1 MRPVQ
6 SPTQIT
12 QQTQKSP
19 SVMMHIEEIT
29 HCYVQKKCNTHCF
42 HLGPLSLNIFEGE
55 ILAVVGPSGSG
66 KTTLLRIIAGL
77 ESSKTGVISIGGQLV
92 FTKKIFVPPEKRNVG
107 MVFQDHGLFPH
118 LTVRHNILFGIRH
131 WPKDDRERRLYELE
145 DLLGLRDYL
154 NRYPHELSGG
164 QQQRV
169 ALARTLAQRPKV
181 ILLDEPLSNID
192 ADLRTSLAQ
201 ELREILKQTES
212 TAIWVTHDQTEAL
225 DLADRILVM
234 NEGKIEQVDH
244 PWNLYNNP
252 KTRFVAD
259 FVGHAVFI
267 RGELKGNT
275 ILTEIGA
282 VDCPPCL
289 LKSEKF
295 ELMLR
300 PDDIKAVPHDGG
312 IGVVCKRQFQ
322 GPIQLYSIRLPSGQ
336 QILSSQPSHINWP
349 IGTNLRIQPAIR
361 SIVAFPVN

>member
-1 MRPVQ
+1 MKQ
-6 SPTQIT
+6 N
-12 QQTQKSP
+12 QQPP
-19 SVMMHIEEIT
+19 SAMVHIEEIT
-29 HCYVQKKCNTHCF
+29 YGYAPKKSKIPPF

-77 ESSKTGVISIGGQLV
+77 EISRTGVISIGGQLV
-92 FTKKIFVPPEKRNVG
+92 STNKLFVPPEKRNVG

-131 WPKDDRERRLYELE
+131 WPKDDRERRLYALE
-145 DLLGLRDYL
+145 DLLGLRAYL

-169 ALARTLAQRPKV
+169 ALARTLAPRPKV

-212 TAIWVTHDQTEAL
+212 TAVWVTHDQTEAL
-225 DLADRILVM
+225 DLGDRILVI
-234 NEGKIEQVDH
+234 NDGKIEQVDH

-259 FVGHAVFI
+259 FIGHAVFI
-267 RGELKGNT
+267 KGELKGST
-275 ILTEIGA
+275 ILTEIGT

-312 IGVVCKRQFQ
+312 MGIVCKRQFQ

-336 QILSSQPSHINWP
+336 QILSRQPSHINWP
-349 IGTNLRIQPAIR
+349 IGTNLRVQLAIR
-361 SIVAFPVN
+361 SIVAFPVT